1 MKKIAYMLASALLPI
16 LVACTSQTPSV
27 HSDSKIFQT
36 EGTLVIA
43 HEVRSFKPVGSSSE
57 FWVVDKTGELYDH
70 YDAITHG
77 IKNGTPVQ
85 VKMKVTDCGPSKEGF
100 ARGYASVYEVV
111 DILSMQSKQR

>member
-1 MKKIAYMLASALLPI
+1 MKKFAYLVASAFLPL

-27 HSDSKIFQT
+27 HTDSKAFET

-43 HEVRSFKPVGSSSE
+43 HEVRSFKPAGSSFE
-57 FWVVDKTGELYDH
+57 FWVVDKTGELYDR

-85 VKMKVTDCGPSKEGF
+85 VKMMVTDRGPSKEGF
-100 ARGYASVYEVV
+100 ARDYDSVYEVV
-111 DILSMQSKQR
+111 DILSMQSKQ

>member
-1 MKKIAYMLASALLPI
+1 MKKIAYMVASALLPI
-16 LVACTSQTPSV
+16 LVACTSQAPSV
-27 HSDSKIFQT
+27 HSDSKAFET

-57 FWVVDKTGELYDH
+57 FWVVDKTGELYER

-85 VKMKVTDCGPSKEGF
+85 VKMIVTDCGPSKEGF
-100 ARGYASVYEVV
+100 ARTYDSVYEVV
-111 DILSMQSKQR
+111 DILSMQAEHH

>member
-1 MKKIAYMLASALLPI
+1 MKKIAYMVASALLPI

-27 HSDSKIFQT
+27 HSDSKAFET

-57 FWVVDKTGELYDH
+57 FWVVDKTGELYER
-70 YDAITHG
+70 YDAITQG

-85 VKMKVTDCGPSKEGF
+85 AKMIVTDCGHSKEGF
-100 ARGYASVYEVV
+100 ARGYDSVYEVV
-111 DILSMQSKQR
+111 DILSIQSKQ